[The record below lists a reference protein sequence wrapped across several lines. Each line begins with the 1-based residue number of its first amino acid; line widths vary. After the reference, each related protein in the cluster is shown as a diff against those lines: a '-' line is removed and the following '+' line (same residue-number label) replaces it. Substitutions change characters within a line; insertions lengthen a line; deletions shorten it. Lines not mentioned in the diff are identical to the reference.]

1 MSVFHNNILGGAVG
15 QGGAAEAYQIDRSL
29 RFNSGDTSN
38 LSKTFS
44 SAGNRKTWT
53 WSCWYKRSVL
63 GTKNQKF
70 FSCLTGSDDNTYLEL
85 RSFNDDTICLSG
97 YATNF
102 RITDAEIRDP
112 SAWYHLVV
120 ACDTTQSSNSDRVKL
135 YLNGVQQTFKTEAT
149 ITQNADLGFN
159 QAQAHKIGDAFD
171 GYLAEI
177 HFVDGTQLAATDFG
191 AKDANNV
198 WQPKEY
204 SGSHGTNGFY
214 LKFADNSNAAA
225 LGTDSS
231 GNSNSW
237 TVNNLDPV
245 ESSGLPNGYTAD
257 ATTYSGTLSNIETD
271 DANGITAASSHI
283 NFDLG
288 AAYTVGT
295 VTCKFVNNQGSSSAN
310 YRIELHGNSS
320 YSNLL
325 ANSETLNSSPGSVQT
340 ITHDFGSTSA
350 RYLRF
355 SYQGG
360 GRIGTLRFLSTTGAT
375 SANAGCDS
383 LIDTPTNYTA
393 DSGNNGGCYATW
405 NPLQKYAAITLSNG
419 NLDFT
424 DSNTVNG
431 GDQGVHATIAPV
443 SGKFYWEMTLST
455 LASENYI
462 GLSKSNKL
470 TQTLWTGG
478 GVDGYYYYQNGKKI
492 GGGNG
497 NGGEAYGAT
506 FGTGDVIGVA
516 VDWDNGKVT
525 FYKNGTSQG
534 DAFTDKDLTGYVPAY
549 YFNTNQSSAGSV
561 NFGAR
566 PFAYTPPTGY
576 VSLCTQNLAEPTV
589 ADGSTAFNAKT
600 WSGNS
605 AERAIT
611 GYNLSPDLVW
621 IKTRSASDEHVLS
634 DVVRGAGKVLS
645 SSANNKESDFS
656 DPGYWGSVKSF
667 DSDGFTVQSG
677 TGGYHRVNLTGRTY
691 VGWAWDAGSSNT
703 SIAAGDSNSSA
714 YLLSQTWSNNI
725 TTTGNNN
732 TWHSSFPAT
741 QAFNNNDS
749 NYAHANGDGS
759 AAAVVTLT
767 LSPAISATGSVS
779 FLGGVTNQ
787 GAGTISI
794 NGGTATNLTTCAAV
808 DPAASDVTT
817 VSFSGSIST
826 ITITKTSTGAQGLL
840 VYGFEIDGKRLVDN
854 GTTVPNVPSIAS
866 TVRANANAGFSI
878 ISYTGN
884 STAGTTLGHNLNAA
898 PEFMLFKN
906 REDTLNWY
914 AWHKDIGNTKHL
926 RLNTTLAATTRTE
939 FLNNTSPTSSVI
951 TLGSDAEV
959 NANNQDIL
967 CYAWTSVFGYSSFG
981 SYYGNG
987 NAIGP
992 FVYTG
997 FRPRF
1002 ILVKSTAN
1010 GENWGLFDTAR
1021 DPNNNGNLEKLTADE
1036 SNQEAT
1042 DTGSYFDILS
1052 NGFKIK
1058 ASGGLT
1064 NANNDLYIYAAFA
1077 ENPLSL
1083 NGGLAR

>member
-360 GRIGTLRFLSTTGAT
+360 GRIGTLRFLSTTGAI
-375 SANAGCDS
+375 SSNAGCDS
-383 LIDTPTNYTA
+383 LIDTPTNYTP
-393 DSGNNGGCYATW
+393 DSGNPGGNYATFS
-405 NPLQKYAAITLSNG
+405 PIDSHSSSTFANG
-419 NLDFT
+419 NLETTNAGTAVFANLTMGFT
-424 DSNTVNG
+424 SGKWYCEIEANG
-431 GDQGVHATIAPV
+431 GGAGSCMVGVCDLNKPHANRKYGQTGGLYMYQSTGGLYSGGLGGSFSNGSYGSAHSDGDIIGIGLDMDNGNVRFYINGSDQGQANTSSLAGALV
-443 SGKFYWEMTLST
+443 SPAVNNDTNT
-455 LASENYI
+455 ASF
-462 GLSKSNKL
+462 KL
-470 TQTLWTGG
+470 
-478 GVDGYYYYQNGKKI
+478 
-492 GGGNG
+492 
-497 NGGEAYGAT
+497 
-506 FGTGDVIGVA
+506 
-516 VDWDNGKVT
+516 
-525 FYKNGTSQG
+525 
-534 DAFTDKDLTGYVPAY
+534 
-549 YFNTNQSSAGSV
+549 NT
-561 NFGAR
+561 GAR
-566 PFAYTPPTGY
+566 PFVYTPPTDHKAM
-576 VSLCTQNLAEPTV
+576 CTTNFADPTI

-605 AERAIT
+605 SETAIT